1 MIKIGD
7 YNHLEIVKEVDF
19 GLYLDGE
26 ELGEILLPKRYVPE
40 KYEMGDVLKVFVYL
54 DNEERLV
61 ATTETPLC
69 KVGDFAYLEVAW
81 VNQYGAFLKWGLM
94 KDLFCPFREQKK
106 KMQVGESYIV
116 YVYIDEETY
125 RIVASAKVEKFL
137 DEEEPEYERGE
148 EVDVL
153 IWQKT
158 DLGFKVIVD
167 NKYGGLIYDGQI
179 FKRIHT
185 GDRMKGYVNQVRE
198 DGKIDISL
206 QPTGR
211 KQTLDFSATLM
222 QYLRE
227 HDGFCDLGDKS
238 DAEDIKYRFHVSKK
252 TYKKAIGELYKRRLI
267 AITDEGIQLLRKGN
281 RGRRR

>member
-1 MIKIGD
+1 MLKIGD
-7 YNHLEIVKEVDF
+7 YNQLEIVKEVDF
-19 GLYLDGE
+19 GLYLNGE

-40 KYEMGDVLKVFVYL
+40 KYEIGDVLNVFVYL

-81 VNQYGAFLKWGLM
+81 VNQYGAFLNWGLM

-106 KMQVGESYIV
+106 RMQVGESYIV
-116 YVYIDEETY
+116 YVYIDEESY
-125 RIVASAKVEKFL
+125 RIVASAKVEKFF
-137 DEEEPEYERGE
+137 DEEPPELEQGQ
-148 EVDVL
+148 EVEVL

-167 NKYGGLIYDGQI
+167 NQYPGLVYEGQI

-185 GDRMKGYVNQVRE
+185 GDRMTGYVNNVRE

-211 KQTLDFSATLM
+211 KQTLDFSAILM

-252 TYKKAIGELYKRRLI
+252 TYKKAIGELYKKRLI
-267 AITDEGIQLLRKGN
+267 AITDEGIQLLRKGG
-281 RGRRR
+281 RGKGR